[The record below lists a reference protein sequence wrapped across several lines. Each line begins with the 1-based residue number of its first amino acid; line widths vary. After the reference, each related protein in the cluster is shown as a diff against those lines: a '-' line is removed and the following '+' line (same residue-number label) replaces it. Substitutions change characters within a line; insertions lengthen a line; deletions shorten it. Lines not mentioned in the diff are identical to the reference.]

1 MQMVVALSAAIVTQS
16 RAASP
21 ELVLSRSIARV
32 EVAWSSWRECRLQ
45 LGQQGLNEVPRM
57 AVGRRST
64 SKLIS

>member
-16 RAASP
+16 RAVSP
-21 ELVLSRSIARV
+21 ELVLSRSTARV